1 MESGPIPACQ
11 KFTQREARR
20 ARGGRGPPLPALED
34 RPIGMPAAL
43 VDSRDRIVDA
53 HHGWQPFEHVPV
65 EEERVSERTMRHH
78 RVGNEQLAPG
88 GIFRL
93 IGEGGHRLGGQRVV
107 RLAELVPAARL
118 LRSECRHLAKLV
130 HGVHVPFGAA
140 VGLGEHPAVL
150 DVGRTSG
157 NDTLQRSDS
166 LRILSERQIRRAE
179 ERVGCRQP
187 RIQLNRVLER
197 SHGLIG
203 MTSLRERRA
212 ERHEDRRIVGGRA
225 QKLAID
231 AGRIVEPTR
240 GHRLG
245 GRSLQGCRVRHLRC
259 RCSRVERKH
268 EDQR

>member
-1 MESGPIPACQ
+1 
-11 KFTQREARR
+11 
-20 ARGGRGPPLPALED
+20 
-34 RPIGMPAAL
+34 
-43 VDSRDRIVDA
+43 
-53 HHGWQPFEHVPV
+53 
-65 EEERVSERTMRHH
+65 MRHH

-93 IGEGGHRLGGQRVV
+93 IGEDCHRLGCQRVV

-118 LRSECRHLAKLV
+118 LRSECRHFAKLV
-130 HGVHVPFGAA
+130 HGVRVPIGAA
-140 VGLGEHPAVL
+140 VSLGEHPAVF
-150 DVGRTSG
+150 DVGRPSG

-166 LRILSERQIRRAE
+166 LRMLSERQIRRAE
-179 ERVGCRQP
+179 ERVRCHQP

-203 MTSLRERRA
+203 MTSLRERRT